1 MAGISKESEHSSV
14 SEFIRKRSTPGKQ
27 NVKLNDKRLK
37 EQSSLESAVETDNA
51 VLNNPK
57 PQQRQEEVNDLYI
70 VAESPLPPTP
80 AAEEPVKS
88 ETEPLTTTTEF
99 DLQHNMSCAFSVGDE
114 MENFLLGI
122 CPEDSCG
129 LSASRMEEGSRS
141 ISTFALAESRPAS
154 VPRDLV
160 TSTPVVNTKCN
171 YTVTAGIGSG
181 DSFVSEIL
189 KAPDFYATISEDGDL
204 CHSHEELKTDCQF

>member
-1 MAGISKESEHSSV
+1 M
-14 SEFIRKRSTPGKQ
+14 
-27 NVKLNDKRLK
+27 
-37 EQSSLESAVETDNA
+37 ETDNA

-88 ETEPLTTTTEF
+88 ETESLTTTSELG
-99 DLQHNMSCAFSVGDE
+99 LQFNMSCAFSVGDE

-129 LSASRMEEGSRS
+129 LSASQMEEGSRS
-141 ISTFALAESRPAS
+141 ISTFTAFSRKPTLIGSSRP
-154 VPRDLV
+154 RHLN
-160 TSTPVVNTKCN
+160 TSC
-171 YTVTAGIGSG
+171 
-181 DSFVSEIL
+181 
-189 KAPDFYATISEDGDL
+189 
-204 CHSHEELKTDCQF
+204 